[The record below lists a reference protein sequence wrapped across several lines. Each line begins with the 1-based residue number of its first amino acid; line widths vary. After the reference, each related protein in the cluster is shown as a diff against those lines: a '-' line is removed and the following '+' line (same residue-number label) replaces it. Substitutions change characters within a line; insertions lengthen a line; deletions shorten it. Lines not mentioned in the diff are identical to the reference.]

1 MRRRLVTILGLAA
14 ALCLAGAS
22 DSPAEKKKRRQ
33 ELVPRFSGPEIVEK
47 LKAGGNVL
55 LIRHMT
61 TLRNPD
67 QWGGVDYD
75 DCATQR
81 VLSDVGKQQARD
93 LGRAFKNLG
102 IPVGKV
108 IVSPYCRCRETAEL
122 AFDVPGE
129 ESETLSVWDELE
141 MEEKTARGTEIR
153 KMLDSPPEPG
163 TNTVLVTHTGNLLWS
178 FGLDSKPEG
187 LTHVFK
193 PTGLS
198 IGRATYLGR
207 VNPDEWRSLA
217 GLDAPDPET
226 AGSAASDETPAP

>member
-1 MRRRLVTILGLAA
+1 MRRRLATILGTLGAV
-14 ALCLAGAS
+14 CLVAFSATS
-22 DSPAEKKKRRQ
+22 AERKSRQ
-33 ELVPRFSGPEIVEK
+33 ELVPRFAGPEIVEK
-47 LKAGGNVL
+47 LKAGGTVV

-61 TLRNPD
+61 TVRSPD

-75 DCATQR
+75 DCTTQR
-81 VLSDVGKQQARD
+81 VLSDVGKQQAID

-122 AFDVPGE
+122 AFGKPGE
-129 ESETLSVWDELE
+129 QSETLSVWDELE

-153 KMLDSPPEPG
+153 KMLDTPPEPG

-187 LTHVFK
+187 LAHVFK

-207 VNPDEWRSLA
+207 VNPDDWRSLA
-217 GLDAPDPET
+217 GLEEPKPADA
-226 AGSAASDETPAP
+226 AAAEEAPAE

>member
-1 MRRRLVTILGLAA
+1 MPRQLTTILGLAA
-14 ALCLAGAS
+14 ALCLAAAGA
-22 DSPAEKKKRRQ
+22 DAEEKERKRRQ

-61 TLRNPD
+61 TLRSPD

-81 VLSDVGKQQARD
+81 VLSDLGKEQARD
-93 LGRAFKNLG
+93 LGQAFRNLE
-102 IPVGKV
+102 IPVGRV
-108 IVSPYCRCRETAEL
+108 VVSPYCRCRETAEL
-122 AFDVPGE
+122 AFGKPGE

-153 KMLDSPPEPG
+153 KMLDTPPEPG

-178 FGLDSKPEG
+178 FGLDAKPEG

-207 VNPDEWRSLA
+207 VDPDEWRTLG
-217 GLDAPDPET
+217 GLGQPDPSVAEP
-226 AGSAASDETPAP
+226 AAADETP